1 MPNTNELMK
10 EFNFSCTFDDQSKT
24 TDWIFR
30 YNGSKLTEVPECLYY
45 CPDSPLPNKTENLEG
60 IWDETHW
67 SDTVP
72 IFSCTNS
79 KLLIFD

>member
-1 MPNTNELMK
+1 MTKVKLLIGSLDIM
-10 EFNFSCTFDDQSKT
+10 DQNCK
-24 TDWIFR
+24 
-30 YNGSKLTEVPECLYY
+30 KVPECLYY

-79 KLLIFD
+79 KLLIFN